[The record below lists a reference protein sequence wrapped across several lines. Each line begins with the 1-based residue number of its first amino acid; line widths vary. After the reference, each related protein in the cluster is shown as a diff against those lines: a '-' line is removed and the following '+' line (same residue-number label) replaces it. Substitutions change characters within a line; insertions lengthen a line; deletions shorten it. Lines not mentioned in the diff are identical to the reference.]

1 MLLTLREIKSKT
13 EKFFLKK
20 GIPNGKLDAD
30 LILSNALKLKR
41 LDLYLDLDRPIY
53 EKELNHIRN
62 MVQRRAKREPLQYI
76 LEECSFYNCILRV
89 DKRALIP
96 RPETELLVEQV
107 VPLLKN
113 AKHILELGTG
123 SGAIVLA
130 IAKAGIYGEITAVD
144 VDPEALA
151 LAKIN
156 AEALGLSNK
165 ITFLKSDWLSAL
177 SPEKQFDV
185 IISNPPYLSEALY
198 KSAEPEVKDFEPKR
212 ALLSADAGMSDLKL
226 IMRQSFDFLK
236 PNGQL
241 VFETGIN
248 QHEELS
254 KVANRIGYQGI
265 KTTKDLNGDDRFL
278 WLQRRV

>member
-1 MLLTLREIKSKT
+1 MLLTLREIKGKT
-13 EKFFLKK
+13 ENFFSEK

-30 LILSNALKLKR
+30 LILSYALNLKR

-53 EKELNHIRN
+53 EKELNHIRE

-76 LEECSFYNCILRV
+76 LEECSFYNCSLRV
-89 DKRALIP
+89 DRRTLIP

-107 VPLLKN
+107 LPLLKN
-113 AKHILELGTG
+113 AEHILELGTG

-144 VDPEALA
+144 IDPEALS

-156 AEALGLSNK
+156 ADVLGLSDK

-177 SPEKQFDV
+177 SSEKQFDV
-185 IISNPPYLSEALY
+185 IISNPPYLSEAFY
-198 KSAEPEVKDFEPKR
+198 ESAEPEVKDFEPKR
-212 ALLSADAGMSDLKL
+212 ALLSADGGMSDLKM

-236 PNGQL
+236 PKGHL
-241 VFETGIN
+241 VFETGID

-254 KVANRIGYQGI
+254 KVANRIGYQVI
-265 KTTKDLNGDDRFL
+265 RSTKDLNGDDRFL
-278 WLQRRV
+278 WLQR